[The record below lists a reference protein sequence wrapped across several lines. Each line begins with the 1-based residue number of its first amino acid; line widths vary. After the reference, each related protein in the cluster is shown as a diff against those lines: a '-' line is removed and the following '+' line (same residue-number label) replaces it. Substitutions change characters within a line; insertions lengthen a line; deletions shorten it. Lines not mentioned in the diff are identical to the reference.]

1 MLNGGKQGCLWP
13 KWEENKLFTLLLAI
27 LMVYGIVWLAGQM
40 RNDWK
45 KFQYIGKADVRDSM
59 SVDGEGKV
67 IGVPDV
73 AVVDLGVMTEGKEVL
88 TAQTD
93 NAKKM
98 NNMIN
103 KLKGFGV
110 EAKDIQTVNYSI
122 SPQYDWNN
130 GKQLLRG
137 YQVSQNLRVK
147 IRDLTKISAVLQT
160 AGEVGVNQIS
170 GVTFSIDDP
179 DALRQQA
186 REKAIADAN
195 RKAAYLSKA
204 TGMRLSKVISVN
216 EYTPDAPYGF
226 NKSYAEGLGGGLV
239 TAPAPQVESG
249 SLEVKINL
257 NVTYEIL

>member
-88 TAQTD
+88 SAQTD

-98 NNMIN
+98 NTMIN

-122 SPQYDWNN
+122 SPQYDWTN

-137 YQVSQNLRVK
+137 YQVSQNLQVK
-147 IRDLTKISAVLQT
+147 IRDLTKISAVLQV
-160 AGEVGVNQIS
+160 AGEVGVNKIS

-179 DALRQQA
+179 EALRQQA
-186 REKAIADAN
+186 REKAIVDAN

-204 TGMRLSKVISVN
+204 TGMKLSKVISVN
-216 EYTPDAPYGF
+216 EYTPEPPNNF
-226 NKSYAEGLGGGLV
+226 KSYAEGFGGGIA

-249 SLEVKINL
+249 SLEVKVNL

>member
-1 MLNGGKQGCLWP
+1 MLNGKSSSFWP

-88 TAQTD
+88 SAQTD

-103 KLKGFGV
+103 KLKGFGM

-122 SPQYDWNN
+122 SPQYDWTN

-147 IRDLTKISAVLQT
+147 IRDLTKISAVLQV

-195 RKAAYLSKA
+195 RKAVYLSKA
-204 TGMRLSKVISVN
+204 TGMKLSKVISVN
-216 EYTPDAPYGF
+216 EYTPETPYAF
-226 NKSYAEGLGGGLV
+226 KSYAEGLGGGSV
-239 TAPAPQVESG
+239 AAPAPQVESG